1 MIEIA
6 KGIIRNDN
14 VSLNLN
20 HCHEDSVD
28 KRSGE
33 EEDFSAPSIFFFK
46 YEIYSSFSWRI
57 FLWNTGKG
65 SI

>member
-33 EEDFSAPSIFFFK
+33 EHFSAPSIFFLN
-46 YEIYSSFSWRI
+46 RD
-57 FLWNTGKG
+57 LQ
-65 SI
+65 